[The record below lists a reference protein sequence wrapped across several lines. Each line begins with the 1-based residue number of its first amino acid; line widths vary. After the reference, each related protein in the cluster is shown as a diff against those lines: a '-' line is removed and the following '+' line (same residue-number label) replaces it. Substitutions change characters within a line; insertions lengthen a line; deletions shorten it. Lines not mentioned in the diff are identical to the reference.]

1 MPASSTTPAF
11 EALFREQQGAVLRF
25 AQRRL
30 GSDEAAWDV
39 VSETFLAAWRQ
50 WQRRPAASEETRAWL
65 YGIAGHV
72 VRNQRRAGIRRLRLE
87 ARMAGFGLA
96 TDPSVL
102 TDEDVADEAVR
113 RDLAWQALERLSP
126 DDREILRL
134 AGWEGLDLR
143 GLSIALAVS
152 TSTAKVRLHR
162 ARRRLE
168 AALAAAASTSTST
181 ITEPPASLTIKE
193 GS

>member
-1 MPASSTTPAF
+1 MPAF

-39 VSETFLAAWRQ
+39 VSETFLAAWRH
-50 WQRRPAASEETRAWL
+50 WQRRPSTSEETRAWL
-65 YGIAGHV
+65 YGIAGNV

-87 ARMAGFGLA
+87 ARIVGFGRA
-96 TDPSVL
+96 TDSTAL
-102 TDEDVADEAVR
+102 TDEDIADEAVR
-113 RDLAWQALERLSP
+113 REVAWQALERLSA
-126 DDREILRL
+126 DDREILQL
-134 AGWEGLDLR
+134 AGWEGLDVH
-143 GLSIALAVS
+143 GLSVALSVS
-152 TSTAKVRLHR
+152 TPTAKVRLHR

-168 AALAAAASTSTST
+168 AYLAEAASTPTV
-181 ITEPPASLTIKE
+181 TERPASLTFKE